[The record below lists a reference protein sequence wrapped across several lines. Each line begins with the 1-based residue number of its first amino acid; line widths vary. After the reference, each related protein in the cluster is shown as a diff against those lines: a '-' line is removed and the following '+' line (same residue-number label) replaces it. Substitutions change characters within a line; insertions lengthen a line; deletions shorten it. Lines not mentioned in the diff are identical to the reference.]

1 MTDEHILTFFVSLF
15 TKKMWCKWCSSEAPQ
30 IMSAF
35 SFLDA
40 LEVSQQL
47 TQSLTLSN
55 DSEDNENKDNDDD
68 DDNESSS
75 LGLPAERGVWPA
87 DGNLN
92 WL

>member
-1 MTDEHILTFFVSLF
+1 
-15 TKKMWCKWCSSEAPQ
+15 
-30 IMSAF
+30 MSAF

-68 DDNESSS
+68 DDDNENVDNDNEDNEKEDYNNKDNNNSEENNNSH
-75 LGLPAERGVWPA
+75 LPKLCKVFFF
-87 DGNLN
+87 N
-92 WL
+92 WINMMWGH

>member
-1 MTDEHILTFFVSLF
+1 MFLILSEYKDQSWKYYFVDKLFASYFSLFMTDEHILTFFVSLF

-55 DSEDNENKDNDDD
+55 DSEDNEN
-68 DDNESSS
+68 
-75 LGLPAERGVWPA
+75 
-87 DGNLN
+87 
-92 WL
+92 